1 MCMDGNAY
9 RIYIMTHIFR
19 KDTSTTC
26 NRLMVESNHCFIDM
40 KHITDSAMFHVLQQ
54 FLKLQTYSFQFP
66 RYSFARLVGS
76 YAGPSYK
83 QAWLWIWIKK
93 IKPSISYRLLDFI
106 SNETGSFIVLEG
118 TLGVKY
124 PLIMNSFFFKYRVIW
139 KVFYF
144 SRVFSSYYLPQTNGA
159 ILLKK
164 SFVRQNMP
172 SEPNYLSVRAFCL
185 HLLPVSMV
193 GHT

>member
-1 MCMDGNAY
+1 MWKSWYDIENKFTIFRDKYEKKTKSMYIFLCTTKSCFKNWNFEQKLVKHVCMDGNAY

-66 RYSFARLVGS
+66 RYSFARLAGS

-83 QAWLWIWIKK
+83 QVWLWIWI
-93 IKPSISYRLLDFI
+93 IK
-106 SNETGSFIVLEG
+106 NQA
-118 TLGVKY
+118 
-124 PLIMNSFFFKYRVIW
+124 
-139 KVFYF
+139 FY
-144 SRVFSSYYLPQTNGA
+144 
-159 ILLKK
+159 
-164 SFVRQNMP
+164 
-172 SEPNYLSVRAFCL
+172 
-185 HLLPVSMV
+185 
-193 GHT
+193 

>member
-66 RYSFARLVGS
+66 RYSFARLAGS

-83 QAWLWIWIKK
+83 QAWL
-93 IKPSISYRLLDFI
+93 
-106 SNETGSFIVLEG
+106 
-118 TLGVKY
+118 
-124 PLIMNSFFFKYRVIW
+124 
-139 KVFYF
+139 
-144 SRVFSSYYLPQTNGA
+144 
-159 ILLKK
+159 
-164 SFVRQNMP
+164 
-172 SEPNYLSVRAFCL
+172 
-185 HLLPVSMV
+185 
-193 GHT
+193 